1 MFKTDRKI
9 HFVGIGGIGMSGIAE
24 VLINLGYRV
33 SGSDMRESPITQRLA
48 SLGAEIH
55 IGHATQNVGDSFVV
69 VISSAV
75 GPENPEVVEANEKL
89 IPVIPRAEML
99 AELMR
104 MKYGVAV
111 AGAHGKTTTT
121 SLVASILSDAG
132 FDPTIVVGGKVG
144 KLGSNARLGQ
154 GKFLVAE
161 ADESDGSFLLLAPTI
176 AVITNID
183 REHINHYGTEEAIE
197 RAFIDFANK
206 VPFYGAVILCLDDP
220 KVQGILPAL
229 KRRTITYGLGR
240 QADLFARHIVMRE
253 GKSSFEVVRNGE
265 PIARVSLS
273 LPGQHNVLNAL
284 AAFCVGLEL
293 GASPEVIAKSL
304 GEFGG
309 VDRRSQVKGTAG
321 GVMVMDDYGH
331 HPTEIEAALKGLR
344 ESWDRRIIAIF
355 QPHRY
360 SRTQDL
366 AERFYT
372 AFYNADCL
380 FVADVYAAGESPL
393 DGVDSQALVEGIR
406 QHGHRFARYA
416 GTVEEAAA
424 LAAAEAKDGDIVITL
439 GAGNVWQASEKILTL
454 LRGEDS

>member
-1 MFKTDRKI
+1 
-9 HFVGIGGIGMSGIAE
+9 
-24 VLINLGYRV
+24 
-33 SGSDMRESPITQRLA
+33 
-48 SLGAEIH
+48 
-55 IGHATQNVGDSFVV
+55 
-69 VISSAV
+69 
-75 GPENPEVVEANEKL
+75 
-89 IPVIPRAEML
+89 
-99 AELMR
+99 
-104 MKYGVAV
+104 
-111 AGAHGKTTTT
+111 
-121 SLVASILSDAG
+121 
-132 FDPTIVVGGKVG
+132 
-144 KLGSNARLGQ
+144 
-154 GKFLVAE
+154 
-161 ADESDGSFLLLAPTI
+161 SDGSFLLLAPTI